1 MADQRLPAG
10 RTEPPPGADGP
21 GDGRITGKHELAAAA
36 AALAGGLIVG
46 GGFWGRGVVFHC
58 LDCTFAVKARGTKG
72 ASEARLLY
80 RRVIPSEGRLV
91 VRT

>member
-36 AALAGGLIVG
+36 AALAGGSIVG
-46 GGFWGRGVVFHC
+46 GGLGGRVDIFRCLIFHC
-58 LDCTFAVKARGTKG
+58 LDCRVTVKVNGT
-72 ASEARLLY
+72 
-80 RRVIPSEGRLV
+80 
-91 VRT
+91 